1 MLLKKVIVP
10 GFDFYL
16 SGFCI
21 AHFMTRKLSMVV
33 LQYSSVAPK
42 DAGYVSRAWA
52 HAELAMLLKLF
63 STPV

>member
-10 GFDFYL
+10 AFDFYL
-16 SGFCI
+16 SGFCM

-42 DAGYVSRAWA
+42 RCRLCQQSMGPCGAR
-52 HAELAMLLKLF
+52 HAPEII
-63 STPV
+63 